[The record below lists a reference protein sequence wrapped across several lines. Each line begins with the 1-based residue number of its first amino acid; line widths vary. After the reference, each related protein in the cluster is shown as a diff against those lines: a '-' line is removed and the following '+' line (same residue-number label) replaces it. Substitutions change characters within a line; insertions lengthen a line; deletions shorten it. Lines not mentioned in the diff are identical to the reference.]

1 MFDPCQC
8 MLNLDPWIFSSLPCF
23 SLRLRLLCEAAAG
36 LLSPLCG
43 SHGYCFPTHM
53 PNDHRKCFH
62 SWEIE
67 RSQLPQFCNWG
78 LLQSFEVTNFDERHD
93 WLTDPP
99 SPFTANYKW
108 QIWERECFGSHCSV
122 FNIRITHIHRS
133 HDTWSIIF
141 APYLRTHAVGG

>member
-8 MLNLDPWIFSSLPCF
+8 MLNLGFLDIFLFALLFTSPPTSLWGRGWFVVALVRQP
-23 SLRLRLLCEAAAG
+23 RLL
-36 LLSPLCG
+36 LSN
-43 SHGYCFPTHM
+43 THAQW
-53 PNDHRKCFH
+53 P
-62 SWEIE
+62 SEV
-67 RSQLPQFCNWG
+67 LPQLKEVNFHNFCNWG

-99 SPFTANYKW
+99 SPYTANYKW
-108 QIWERECFGSHCSV
+108 QIWERESFGSHCSV